1 MTSQATGSI
10 STLGD
15 FFEDARNLDLNGFIE
30 RHGNAF
36 FLHHGPFGDIE
47 EADGRDK
54 TLAREPQP
62 ESGSSFN
69 PQSDFLVFS
78 IRPGRDPQNRQPIRV
93 GRGETGDLVIPDASI
108 SHVHAHLITDAKG
121 HFSLLDALSMN
132 GSRIN
137 DKPVPT
143 KGNGDPVPLHS
154 GDRVSLGSLNL
165 TFLEAP
171 EFRTLI
177 LRLTGW

>member
-1 MTSQATGSI
+1 MTDRPAGKI
-10 STLGD
+10 ATLGD
-15 FFEDARNLDLNGFIE
+15 FFEDARGLDLNAFVE

-36 FLHHGPFGDIE
+36 FLHHGPFDALE
-47 EADGRDK
+47 EANDRDQ
-54 TLAREPQP
+54 TMAREPLP
-62 ESGSSFN
+62 ESSPSFN

-78 IRPGRDPQNRQPIRV
+78 IRQGRDPQGSQPIRV

-108 SHVHAHLITDAKG
+108 SHVHAHLIADPKG

-132 GSRIN
+132 GSRVN

-143 KGNGDPVPLHS
+143 KGSGDPLPLNS
-154 GDRVSLGSLNL
+154 GDRVSLGSVNL